1 MIWAERRNSR
11 KAAAMMPRGVESVT
25 SECPPKEL
33 YRLIYSSVARP
44 PGEISNIEP
53 TNVDA
58 IQKKASKKNSEVD
71 VSGVLISVRGVFI
84 QILEGDPADIEP
96 VFERICC
103 DFRHSKVS
111 LLEFGPAERRHFG
124 EWSMVSVDDVTAA
137 DPEQLEDLLTSV
149 SAGLPPSTIVRKVR
163 SLLDGDA

>member
-1 MIWAERRNSR
+1 
-11 KAAAMMPRGVESVT
+11 MPDESKQATSAPKLDPKMVES
-25 SECPPKEL
+25 
-33 YRLIYSSVARP
+33 YSKIILAAIAVLGFFWGAFQYL
-44 PGEISNIEP
+44 
-53 TNVDA
+53 DA
-58 IQKKASKKNSEVD
+58 V
-71 VSGVLISVRGVFI
+71 

-103 DFRHSKVS
+103 DFRDSKVS

-137 DPEQLEDLLTSV
+137 DPERLEDLLTSV